1 MSDIPKSRRSESKLE
16 AVHKA
21 YAIRQR
27 IVQELMISFGYSQ
40 KKFEKHIEKVT
51 AYIKNENDRK
61 ARQDILRE
69 MEKDFDLWVIE
80 KERDDIL
87 TYAKGIVNHLIA
99 ANTIYPTYPTEF
111 EERRV
116 EMDRAMECCNCLQ
129 QELQYIAE
137 VLPADKNKYMSIVL
151 EVEAEFQMIKKL
163 RQSDNRFLK
172 HLKKI

>member
-1 MSDIPKSRRSESKLE
+1 MSDIPKSKRSESKLE
-16 AVHKA
+16 AIHRA
-21 YAIRQR
+21 YGIRKR
-27 IVQELMISFGYSQ
+27 IMQELIVSFGYSE
-40 KKFEKHIEKVT
+40 KRFEQHITKTT
-51 AYIKNENDRK
+51 AYIKDDEERK
-61 ARQDILRE
+61 TRQDILRE
-69 MEKDFDLWVIE
+69 MEKGFDLWVIE

-87 TYAKGIVNHLIA
+87 HYAKGIVNHLIA
-99 ANTIYPTYPTEF
+99 ANTIYPTYASEF
-111 EERRV
+111 EERRL

-137 VLPADKNKYMSIVL
+137 ILPADKNKYMNIVL